1 MTFSVNTAVCELRS
15 LFAYVQ
21 YVIGALQMH
30 QLDDD
35 DDYEKSREYG
45 QGLKLS
51 LWLLVK
57 GTLCYR

>member
-51 LWLLVK
+51 L
-57 GTLCYR
+57 